1 LGIRKNHIVERRGD
15 FFQKFWIFSLKK
27 NMTDLLKL
35 QAIDKD
41 IFSMQATQ
49 KRLPE
54 QLRKK
59 QVYIQNTQK
68 QLETEQE
75 KLKKKRVLLH
85 DYEVQLKQIENEIEK
100 LESHS
105 LKAKNNQE
113 YASILANI
121 ANQKQ
126 KKDEL
131 ELQILA
137 QMEDIDVAMLDIEK
151 RKENIQSLKNEYE
164 QFEKDMKVELQSIE
178 EQLKEK
184 NELREKQKQVVQEK
198 KLQCFPMYERLA
210 SKDPNTAL
218 MPIQDKA
225 CGFCHMVL
233 TIQEMDALQI
243 GHINICKSCSHLMY
257 LPVH

>member
-1 LGIRKNHIVERRGD
+1 
-15 FFQKFWIFSLKK
+15 
-27 NMTDLLKL
+27 MTDLLKL

-59 QVYIQNTQK
+59 QVYIQNANK
-68 QLETEQE
+68 QLDIEQE
-75 KLKKKRVLLH
+75 KLKRQRVLLH

-105 LKAKNNQE
+105 MKAKNNQE
-113 YASILANI
+113 YASILENI
-121 ANQKQ
+121 ATQKQ

-131 ELQILA
+131 ELQILS
-137 QMEDIDVAMLDIEK
+137 QMETIDSSIMDIEK
-151 RKENIQSLKNEYE
+151 RKENIQSLKNECE

-178 EQLKEK
+178 NQLKEK
-184 NELREKQKQVVQEK
+184 NELREKQKQIVQGK
-198 KLQCFPMYERLA
+198 KLECFPLYERLA
-210 SKDPNTAL
+210 SKDPITAL

-233 TIQEMDALQI
+233 TIQEMDSLQL

-257 LPVH
+257 QQVK